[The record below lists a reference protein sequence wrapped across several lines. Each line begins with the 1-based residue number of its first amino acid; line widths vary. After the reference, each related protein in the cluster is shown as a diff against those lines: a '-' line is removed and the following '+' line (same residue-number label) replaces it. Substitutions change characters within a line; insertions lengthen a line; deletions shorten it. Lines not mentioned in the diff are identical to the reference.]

1 MKGCEKEPHLW
12 GGGGGGGGGGDGK
25 LMGFGVPIIKQFRV

>member
-12 GGGGGGGGGGDGK
+12 GGGGGGGGGDGK